1 MDEVAQ
7 LNKEMDDK
15 KPIMQSIKKAGEDI
29 QSKCHPSAEQPM
41 KYWLKVLQNR
51 WDEVTNAVDNKRDD
65 LEMVSVGIIIKTSLP
80 KFAQL
85 LKFIQKSHIGWF

>member
-15 KPIMQSIKKAGEDI
+15 KALMESIKKAGEDI
-29 QSKCHPSAEQPM
+29 QSRCHPSAEQAM

-65 LEMVSVGIIIKTSLP
+65 LEMVSVGITR
-80 KFAQL
+80 
-85 LKFIQKSHIGWF
+85 